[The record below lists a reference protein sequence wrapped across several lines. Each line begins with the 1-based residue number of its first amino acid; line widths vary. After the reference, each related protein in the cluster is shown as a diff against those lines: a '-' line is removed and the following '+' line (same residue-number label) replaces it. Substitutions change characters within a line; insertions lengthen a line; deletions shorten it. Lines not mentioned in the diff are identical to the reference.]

1 MTNTDMNNQIVEQ
14 MTRSWMAA
22 IDGMTRV
29 QEQNEKILTSMIEQ
43 NREAREQT
51 RRVAEKMIEQMCEN
65 QKAMFT
71 LMETATKTMATAFQP
86 KTGAN

>member
-1 MTNTDMNNQIVEQ
+1 MNPEINTQIVEQ
-14 MTRSWMAA
+14 MTKSWMAA
-22 IDGMTRV
+22 IEGMSRV
-29 QEQNEKILTSMIEQ
+29 QEQNEKILTTMIEQ

-65 QKAMFT
+65 QKSMFS
-71 LMETATKTMATAFQP
+71 LMETATKTMAGAFQV